1 MATQEKTP
9 SFGALEGL
17 IGTWVGAKGWS
28 VIAVPAPGSTP
39 DGSADFK
46 LIVQN
51 YTETLTFRA
60 VEDPVRNRGGAV
72 EQNIGALEYEQRI
85 HDFDTK
91 ELIHVENG
99 MLMYLGDVADE
110 ASGEPGPEPMFT
122 IARSATVPH
131 GDSAMILGDAAVKDG
146 GPEIPDISALPSEQ
160 DQTGMPAGFLK
171 QYEDEQEKLTVYDIV
186 TKQNSKI
193 FNVANPNDNL
203 RRDNNGLEVVKT
215 THISMDSENGGGINN
230 IPFIVRHANATRF
243 QCDFWL
249 QTINLPMSG
258 QTFEQLQY
266 SQNVDIEFHKRFSDK
281 AGLITWPHVTVNTL
295 SKQKSGNS

>member
-9 SFGALEGL
+9 LFGPLEGL

-51 YTETLTFRA
+51 YTETLTFKA
-60 VEDPVRNRGGAV
+60 VDDPVRNRGGAV
-72 EQNIGALEYEQRI
+72 EQNIGAIEYEQRI

-91 ELIHVENG
+91 ALIHVENG
-99 MLMYLGDVADE
+99 MLMYLGDVASE
-110 ASGEPGPEPMFT
+110 SGEPGPKPMFS

-131 GDSAMILGDAAVKDG
+131 GDSAMILGDAVVKEG
-146 GPEIPDISALPSEQ
+146 APEVPDISSLPSEA
-160 DQTGMPAGFLK
+160 DQAGMPEGFLK
-171 QYEDEQEKLTVYDIV
+171 QYENEQERLTVYDIV

-203 RRDNNGLEVVKT
+203 KRDNNGLEVVST

-230 IPFIVRHANATRF
+230 IPFIVKHANATRF

-249 QTINLPMSG
+249 QTIKLPMSG
-258 QTFEQLQY
+258 QTFEELQY

-281 AGLITWPHVTVNTL
+281 SGLITWPHVTVNTL
-295 SKQKSGNS
+295 TKQ